1 METKNNGNTK
11 FFYGFVILIV
21 STIGIWATVPGQT
34 VGVSTFTDPVKDA
47 LNLSRNQISW
57 AYTIGTIVSSLFLG
71 IGGKWFDKYGARR
84 VSVGAAVLLSLSLML
99 CSFSASISSYL
110 QIILGYN
117 SFIIPFIVIAI
128 SFFAIRFSGQGL
140 LSLSSRN
147 VLMLWFEEY
156 RGRVNAINSVAVSL
170 GFSISPLWIDLL
182 IKKYDWTGAWQL
194 MALGLLVIAVILL
207 VFIRNKPSDLGQKPD
222 GNLKVKST
230 NRVNYFNRKQF
241 TRSEALKTRAFWSYS
256 LMLAFDAFF
265 ITGLT
270 FHIISVFNSVGL
282 SHNQAISI
290 FLPTSVI
297 SLIISLFF
305 NTLSDKI
312 KLKYILLLMIFG
324 GIISVIGLYI
334 LHLSVGYYLLILGNG
349 LMGGLF
355 SVLIA
360 VVWPKF
366 YGRKHLG
373 AISGVTMQMIVFA
386 SALGPLAFSYSFK
399 LLNSYKGISLIS
411 IFILVAFVINAIKTE
426 NPQEI

>member
-99 CSFSASISSYL
+99 CSFSALISSYL

-170 GFSISPLWIDLL
+170 GFSNCDVT
-182 IKKYDWTGAWQL
+182 D
-194 MALGLLVIAVILL
+194 IA
-207 VFIRNKPSDLGQKPD
+207 Q
-222 GNLKVKST
+222 
-230 NRVNYFNRKQF
+230 
-241 TRSEALKTRAFWSYS
+241 AS
-256 LMLAFDAFF
+256 L
-265 ITGLT
+265 
-270 FHIISVFNSVGL
+270 
-282 SHNQAISI
+282 
-290 FLPTSVI
+290 
-297 SLIISLFF
+297 
-305 NTLSDKI
+305 
-312 KLKYILLLMIFG
+312 
-324 GIISVIGLYI
+324 
-334 LHLSVGYYLLILGNG
+334 
-349 LMGGLF
+349 
-355 SVLIA
+355 
-360 VVWPKF
+360 
-366 YGRKHLG
+366 
-373 AISGVTMQMIVFA
+373 
-386 SALGPLAFSYSFK
+386 
-399 LLNSYKGISLIS
+399 
-411 IFILVAFVINAIKTE
+411 
-426 NPQEI
+426 